1 MELLTKEFIL
11 ENSKKIAIFDG
22 YQLQEDNVYRGI
34 NGNEDYTPIYIN
46 DGDTFLYHESYEWS
60 MPVIDKIE
68 MLGYSVYMFPNHSF
82 AIYKGNTISSERIT
96 KIEGKG
102 LTKKQTLFLL
112 IIQFID
118 WYNSNK

>member
-46 DGDTFLYHESYEWS
+46 DGDTFKYHQSYEWIMS
-60 MPVIDKIE
+60 VIDKIE
-68 MLGYSVYMFPNHSF
+68 MLGYSVFMCPNHDIS
-82 AIYKGNTISSERIT
+82 IYKGNTIGSEKICQ
-96 KIEGKG
+96 IEGKHM
-102 LTKKQTLFLL
+102 TKNQTLFLL
-112 IIQFID
+112 IIKFID
-118 WYNSNK
+118 WYNNK